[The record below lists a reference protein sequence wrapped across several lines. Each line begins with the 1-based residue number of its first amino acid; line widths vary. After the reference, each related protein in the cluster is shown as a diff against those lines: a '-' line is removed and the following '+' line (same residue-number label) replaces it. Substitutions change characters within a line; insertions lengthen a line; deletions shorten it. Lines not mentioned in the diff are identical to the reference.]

1 MAKIQTGGEQLAPP
15 SGAGGLKQAGGERG
29 LGGEPQSH
37 RSQAITPF
45 LHQPLHP
52 EREPSSGEPVE
63 SKGGCYVTDLTP
75 CQNW

>member
-1 MAKIQTGGEQLAPP
+1 MAKIQAGGEQLAPP
-15 SGAGGLKQAGGERG
+15 SGAGGLKQAGGG
-29 LGGEPQSH
+29 LGGTSAPRLPEH
-37 RSQAITPF
+37 
-45 LHQPLHP
+45 HPLPAPAPHP

>member
-15 SGAGGLKQAGGERG
+15 SGPGGPKQAGGG
-29 LGGEPQSH
+29 PLQEPQLHCSPNV
-37 RSQAITPF
+37 TPF
-45 LHQPLHP
+45 LPQPLHP